1 MASAAP
7 TSDTLGTDAG
17 RGRPADRPARRG
29 RRSGAVLTAG
39 TALVALLALTA
50 LLAPVLPL
58 PDPDIGSLSARLL
71 PPGSP
76 HHLLGTDDQGR
87 DLLSRLIWGTRPS
100 LAAGLLP
107 VLIAG
112 TLGTLLGMVAGLG
125 ARWLENAVMRTLDVL
140 FAFPAVLLAISIA
153 ASLGTGLTSLVTAL
167 SVILVPAVARVVVT
181 EVARLR
187 ELDFVLAARAGGA
200 RTTTIAL
207 RHVFPNVLPVLSVYC
222 SALVGLSI
230 VLGSGLSF
238 LGLGVAPPR
247 AEWGAMLDDL
257 RQHVFTVPLLTLI
270 PATAIF
276 LASVAFNVLGEGLR
290 DHFDVR
296 SRYTA

>member
-1 MASAAP
+1 VLVSLLILA
-7 TSDTLGTDAG
+7 
-17 RGRPADRPARRG
+17 
-29 RRSGAVLTAG
+29 AVL
-39 TALVALLALTA
+39 V
-50 LLAPVLPL
+50 PVLPL
-58 PDPDIGSLSARLL
+58 ADPDAGSLSERLL

-76 HHLLGTDDQGR
+76 GHPLGTDGQGR
-87 DLLSRLIWGTRPS
+87 DLLSRLLWGVQPS

-107 VLIAG
+107 VLVAG
-112 TLGTLLGMVAGLG
+112 TAGTFLGIVAGLG
-125 ARWLENAVMRTLDVL
+125 ARWLENAVMRSLDVL

-153 ASLGTGLTSLVTAL
+153 ASLGAGLTSLIIAL

-187 ELDFVLAARAGGA
+187 ELDFSQAARAGGA
-200 RTTTIAL
+200 RTTTIAI
-207 RHVFPNVLPVLSVYC
+207 RHVLPNVLPVLTVYC

-257 RQHVFTVPLLTLI
+257 RQHIFTAPLLTLI
-270 PATAIF
+270 PGAAIF
-276 LASVAFNVLGEGLR
+276 LASVAFNLLGEGLR

-296 SRYTA
+296 SRHTV